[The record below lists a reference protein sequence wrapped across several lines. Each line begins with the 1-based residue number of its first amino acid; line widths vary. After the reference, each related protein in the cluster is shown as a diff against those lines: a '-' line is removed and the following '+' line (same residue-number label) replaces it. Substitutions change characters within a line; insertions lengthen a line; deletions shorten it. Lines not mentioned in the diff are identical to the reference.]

1 MTPLSS
7 RLRRVFALLQMTQP
21 VPDEHDVAWSGPYY
35 IPRSGLWCPSRFVL
49 YRGSLHAQLFIPPR
63 WYGLSWVVGSRDAE
77 FERGVS
83 TYENDERLW
92 TRALTQIESRLRSAV
107 KNFSRYNRLV
117 DARIPPSCRT
127 GKIQRSL
134 TWPTDAKPPLPPGRI
149 RRLETALT
157 EAKDAPLADKMT
169 LARYLSVAAV
179 AYDAV
184 FKDLRPFPPAG
195 KYRRKADGRHGGLL
209 DLPPH
214 DANAFAEWF
223 TGASWQGTHPW
234 EIVFGH
240 PHGIMIS
247 PRHHAERRSWSYV
260 MWAGSPGWYVAAAR
274 MAIALGERRIPFE
287 FHNGQAVLSALK
299 GIDEVAVGPDLDSV
313 HYEDLAQTRR
323 DALRLI
329 RWDPIP
335 HLAPITPDQTERV
348 GEALLSDSRV
358 R

>member
-1 MTPLSS
+1 MTPLSNQ
-7 RLRRVFALLQMTQP
+7 LQRVFTLLQMTQP
-21 VPDEHDVAWSGPYY
+21 VPDEHDVEWSGPYY
-35 IPRSGLWCPSRFVL
+35 IPRPGLWCPSRFAL
-49 YRGSLHAQLFIPPR
+49 YRGSLYARLFILPR
-63 WYGLSWVVGSRDAE
+63 WHGLSWVVGSRDAE
-77 FERGVS
+77 LERGVS
-83 TYENDERLW
+83 AYDNDEYLW

-117 DARIPPSCRT
+117 DARMPPSCRT

-134 TWPTDAKPPLPPGRI
+134 TWPKDAKPPLPPGRI
-149 RRLETALT
+149 RQFEGALER
-157 EAKDAPLADKMT
+157 AKDAPWLDRMT
-169 LARYLSVAAV
+169 LAQYLDVVAV

-184 FKDLRPFPPAG
+184 FKNLRPLSPAE
-195 KYRRKADGRHGGLL
+195 KYERKADGRHGGLL

-214 DANAFAEWF
+214 DPDAFLEWF

-247 PRHHAERRSWSYV
+247 PRHHAERRSWSYL
-260 MWAGSPGWYVAAAR
+260 MWADSLGWYIAAAR

-287 FHNGQAVLSALK
+287 FHNGQAVLSYLK
-299 GIDEVAVGPDLDSV
+299 GIDEVDVGPDLYSV
-313 HYEDLAQTRR
+313 HYEDLKRTRR

-335 HLAPITPDQTERV
+335 HLAPITPDQAERV
-348 GEALLSDSRV
+348 GKALLTSSRV